1 MGGIQIRNGEGKKEG
16 REKSS
21 QGGRAEVLIYSR
33 GVLWNSNKLSLWK
46 SFQPSRIYYVISKH
60 SFERDK

>member
-33 GVLWNSNKLSLWK
+33 GVL
-46 SFQPSRIYYVISKH
+46 
-60 SFERDK
+60 